1 MQIINMQLE
10 NGNQTI
16 LNIFKIVAKEM
27 GAKLKINKQQLTEN
41 GFTKEFEEELLREL
55 KETKRLATENKI
67 PVYDTDEKFYKH
79 LANEYGYKAK
89 KWNTHL

>member
-41 GFTKEFEEELLREL
+41 GFTKEFEEELLREI
-55 KETKRLATENKI
+55 KETKRMATENKI
-67 PVYDTDEKFYKH
+67 QVYDKDEKF
-79 LANEYGYKAK
+79 
-89 KWNTHL
+89 